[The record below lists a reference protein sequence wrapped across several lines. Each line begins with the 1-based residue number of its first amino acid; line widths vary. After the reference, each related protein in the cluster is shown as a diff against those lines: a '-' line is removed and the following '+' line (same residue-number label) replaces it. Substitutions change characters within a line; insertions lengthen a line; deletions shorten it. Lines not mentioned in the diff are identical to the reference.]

1 MAPEAT
7 QSSFEYL
14 VSMAFGSDELTPY
27 TAQYSWNSN
36 QMAHA
41 MMGFFLAIFWLFFV
55 ISHRPGTD
63 GGAQAP
69 AGWRARLLGWFQ
81 RRPMWLY
88 VVALFGTIPLKEV
101 ADILL
106 DASNYSGSPVQAN
119 MPRLL
124 FDSVTDTSFWW
135 TGMFLAALMIG
146 WFQKKERALRGGVPT
161 VGLILCVLFW
171 WKFAGPIW
179 QNQKQTFD
187 NSGMPFNYV
196 RLAVQSGRDMIPFAG
211 DKAAEWKRIEEF
223 RTGIVNAEGGKP
235 PQKHFVI
242 FGGTPEDR
250 SRLAVGMGC
259 EYAFK
264 LRGSTKY
271 ANETESIRALYVSAA
286 ALLERPQTLK
296 KAELKLLECV
306 VIDDL
311 DVTAQR
317 PLPDTRERFLE
328 GIQYQAKAA
337 EKIAAKPGEKKG
349 VLVSDKVL
357 TRFGIANPKTPAEA
371 GSGATVLTAEK
382 IENLKAN
389 KNGGRADPTKEEIQ
403 DQHLAAITALGGEA
417 REGTVS
423 TIWVFSGYSGL
434 PGSPQRR
441 KWDDAKKFWIEDIK
455 TVLGIEE
462 DDPNFIQINLAEP
475 PAQPPGAKP

>member
-1 MAPEAT
+1 MDPEAT
-7 QSSFEYL
+7 QSSFEYF

-63 GGAQAP
+63 GEPKAP
-69 AGWRARLLGWFQ
+69 TGWRARLLGWFQ

-88 VVALFGTIPLKEV
+88 VVALFGSIPLKEA
-101 ADILL
+101 ADVLL
-106 DASNYSGSPVQAN
+106 DASNYSGSPVSAN

-124 FDSVTDTSFWW
+124 FDSVTDISFWW

-146 WFQKKERALRGGVPT
+146 WFQQNERALRGGVPT

-196 RLAVQSGRDMIPFAG
+196 RLAVQSGRDMIPFQ
-211 DKAAEWKRIEEF
+211 DDRKAAWGQIEAF

-235 PQKHFVI
+235 PQTHFVI

-264 LRGSTKY
+264 LRGSAKFP
-271 ANETESIRALYVSAA
+271 NDTESIRALYVSAA
-286 ALLERPQTLK
+286 ALLERPQTLER
-296 KAELKLLECV
+296 ARLDRLECV

-311 DVTAQR
+311 DVTTRR
-317 PLPDTRERFLE
+317 PSMVDPKTRL
-328 GIQYQAKAA
+328 QWYKKMAKADPERKVKV
-337 EKIAAKPGEKKG
+337 EKELIEQLKPGRTPDGKAPPAGTAEQVEVSLAELNEIEKAAPPPPPNP
-349 VLVSDKVL
+349 
-357 TRFGIANPKTPAEA
+357 ANPSNVLEERLEIFRKLGSKAKSSNVGTIWVLSGFSGPDKTPAHAAWIKRRDDWVKEI
-371 GSGATVLTAEK
+371 AETLGEDVKALK
-382 IENLKAN
+382 I
-389 KNGGRADPTKEEIQ
+389 
-403 DQHLAAITALGGEA
+403 
-417 REGTVS
+417 
-423 TIWVFSGYSGL
+423 
-434 PGSPQRR
+434 
-441 KWDDAKKFWIEDIK
+441 IEL
-455 TVLGIEE
+455 V
-462 DDPNFIQINLAEP
+462 EP
-475 PAQPPGAKP
+475 PATKP